1 MNYKYLY
8 ISSKT
13 KFNDAKNLNN
23 LRLNIYFFEK
33 SFPDTAGPQ

>member
-1 MNYKYLY
+1 ML
-8 ISSKT
+8 I
-13 KFNDAKNLNN
+13 DAKNLNN